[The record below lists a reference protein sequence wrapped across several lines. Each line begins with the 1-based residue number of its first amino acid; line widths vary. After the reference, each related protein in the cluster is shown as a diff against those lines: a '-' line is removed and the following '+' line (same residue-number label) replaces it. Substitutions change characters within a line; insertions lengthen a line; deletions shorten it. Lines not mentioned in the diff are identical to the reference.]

1 MDVFSSSFTKVLD
14 LVEGEK
20 TRRGIA
26 SRVCSFI
33 FLFER
38 KLRWLIESQ
47 TIILRQFYFDVWCFK
62 KANTKWRVVTCQ
74 DSLVLRRKWRG
85 WCFETGVDKQA
96 HLWCFKIILLINVRS
111 AFTRCCPMF
120 VFAAKHE
127 WMNEGRRGEG
137 RKKGRKE
144 WYKGKLLGMILREDY
159 FKKI

>member
-1 MDVFSSSFTKVLD
+1 MDVFFLKFYQSFRL
-14 LVEGEK
+14 GRGGK
-20 TRRGIA
+20 TRRGVA

-127 WMNEGRRGEG
+127 WMNEGRRGKEERKEG
-137 RKKGRKE
+137 RNDIRANYLE
-144 WYKGKLLGMILREDY
+144 WY
-159 FKKI
+159 